1 MGMAEVVWVDAEG
14 MAFDSSVPQKIS
26 RLLEEAGAE
35 EGLEEGLRVTL
46 KINTAEEGYAY
57 GLRPGFFRPAVQLAE
72 STTGKRPT
80 VCDGL
85 KLVDYWQGAKGT
97 SFLEAA
103 RAAGYATD
111 TLGGNFAVNG
121 GYSGDEGDLFSVG
134 LTSSELG
141 GVEVGTAV
149 CRADAL
155 WVISHVT
162 LHPLCGLSGALWNG
176 GFECLVGRERTRVLG
191 GVDAYPFNG
200 SRPDREALRAVQH
213 RALEAH
219 RSVRGALGGKLFYAN
234 YLWDVTLQ
242 PEYFPFSA
250 GPVVRNLGFLASR
263 DPVALD
269 AATMA
274 ALEAEAPGVVL
285 TATHVDFAAVLSEA
299 ETLELG
305 QQTHTM
311 RRLS

>member
-1 MGMAEVVWVDAEG
+1 MAEVVWVDAEG
-14 MAFDSSVPQKIS
+14 MAFDNSVPQKMT
-26 RLLEEAGAE
+26 RLLEEVGAA
-35 EGLEEGLRVTL
+35 EGLEEGVRVTL

-72 STTGKRPT
+72 SLTGKRPT

-85 KLVDYWQGAKGT
+85 KLVDYWNGAKGT

-121 GYSGDEGDLFSVG
+121 GYSGDEGDLFSVDRPA
-134 LTSSELG
+134 SELG

-155 WVISHVT
+155 WVFSHVT
-162 LHPLCGLSGALWNG
+162 LHPLFGLSGALWNG

-200 SRPDREALRAVQH
+200 TRPRAEALRAVQH
-213 RALEAH
+213 RALESH
-219 RSVRGALGGKLFYAN
+219 RGVRTAVGGKLFYVN
-234 YLWDVTLQ
+234 YLWDVTPQ
-242 PEYFPFSA
+242 PEYFPFSS
-250 GPVVRNLGFLASR
+250 GPVIRNLGFLASR

-269 AATMA
+269 AASFGV
-274 ALEAEAPGVVL
+274 LEAEAPGTVRAS
-285 TATHVDFAAVLSEA
+285 TQVDFAEVLSDAEA
-299 ETLELG
+299 LELG
-305 QQTHTM
+305 RREHAI